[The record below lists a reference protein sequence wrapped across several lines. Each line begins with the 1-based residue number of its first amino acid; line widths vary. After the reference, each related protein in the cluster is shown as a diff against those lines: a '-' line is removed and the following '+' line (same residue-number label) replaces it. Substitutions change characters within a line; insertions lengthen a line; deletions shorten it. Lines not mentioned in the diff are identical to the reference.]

1 MKKMKFF
8 HWEVCTR
15 RTLFASTLLVAV
27 SFGHTGTVHAT
38 QLEIPA
44 VNQQKGVTI
53 KGLVLDEQEEPVIG
67 ATIQV
72 KGITGGVISD
82 MDGKFAINVPDLKRT
97 LVITYIGY
105 NPQEIKLN
113 NTNFL
118 KVQLKEESQQL
129 NEVVVV
135 AYGQQ
140 KKESVVGAIT
150 TVGGEA
156 LMKSGNL
163 SVTNAMAGKLS
174 GVLTMQ
180 GGGGQPGSNKAEVVI
195 RGLSSWNGSGPLTM
209 VDGVERDYRDLDP
222 SEISSISVLKDASA
236 TAVFGAKGANGV
248 ILVTTKRGTANKP
261 KLSANFSTGV
271 EVATRIPE
279 FIDSYTTMSLL
290 KTAAMNNQAW
300 GELRSDD
307 ILNEYRNP
315 STRLNSLR
323 YPNVNWFDL
332 LTNNYAPSSNANI
345 NIQGGTDFV
354 RYFGSLGWYNQGSF
368 FKSYDDGGYGD
379 TQYSYNRINYRIN
392 LDFSL
397 TKSTTLSLNVGGDIG
412 MTNTPGAS
420 PWYGLYASS
429 PSLYPAYYPEWA
441 LEEVPDL
448 DYPDAKGIR
457 FVEVASGSIG
467 DNPYTQLNNGSFNRY
482 TSSKLFTDVVLEQK
496 LDMLLKGLSIKGK
509 ASLSTYYKNKSL
521 TASHSVPSYRLDF
534 EKIGTGEN
542 PWSRQGQSDNVYVES
557 PYSVGT
563 GGLEGGYYRNVYYEV
578 ALNYA
583 NRFGNHSV
591 TGLALFNRS
600 NKRTEAGFPYYN
612 QGVSGRATY
621 DYSHKYL
628 FEVNIGYTGSEQ
640 FAPENRY
647 GFFPSGA
654 IGWVISEEVFF
665 KKAFPWIDKLKIRY
679 SDGLVGSDNS
689 SDRWLYISEYSLSGS
704 YIKEDKIANKS
715 TQWEEAHKQDLGFEF
730 GFLNNS
736 LQFNVSLY
744 QERRDKMLLTPRNV
758 TMLVGNSFKALNKGK
773 MKKHGC
779 DFELEYNKQ
788 LTRNWAIHARGL
800 LSLNE
805 NRVVFKDD
813 LLYAPEYRKSAG
825 KPVDSKTN
833 GVELSGGGYFTSVD
847 DIHNSLSPIAIG
859 KLVIGDYKFVDYNAD
874 GKINTE
880 DLHSIKGTKYAPM
893 IYSFG
898 GGFSYKNFDFNMLF
912 QGNAGKYVDYGG
924 AFEYEYFRGDYRLH
938 AAQMNYWT
946 PENPGANHATL
957 HYIGPGDDPNIV
969 WTGGSSYNGYGG
981 AIDGRN
987 WRKADYLRLK
997 EIYLSYTFNTNFL
1010 KRKLG
1015 ISNLVIYGT
1024 GNNVFT
1030 VTSLVEGDPEA
1041 TSFNTGF
1048 YPLMSSYN
1056 IGLKIGF

>member
-1 MKKMKFF
+1 MKKMTVLNWDVFAK
-8 HWEVCTR
+8 
-15 RTLFASTLLVAV
+15 RTLFTSAFLLSVGLGNMGRIYATV
-27 SFGHTGTVHAT
+27 SGQPSVY
-38 QLEIPA
+38 
-44 VNQQKGVTI
+44 QQQGVVIKGV
-53 KGLVLDEQEEPVIG
+53 VVDENGEAVIG
-67 ATIQV
+67 ATVQV
-72 KGITGGVISD
+72 KGAGGGSISD
-82 MDGKFAINVPDLKRT
+82 MDGKFAIKVPDLKRI

-105 NPQEIKLN
+105 EPREVKLN
-113 NTNFL
+113 GTNFL
-118 KVQLKEESQQL
+118 KIQLSEGAQQL

-135 AYGQQ
+135 GYGQQ
-140 KKESVVGAIT
+140 KKESVVGAIS
-150 TVGGEA
+150 TVGNEA
-156 LMKSGNL
+156 LVKSGTL
-163 SVTNAMAGKLS
+163 SVTNALAGKLS

-180 GGGGQPGSNKAEVVI
+180 GGGGQPGSNNAEVII

-248 ILVTTKRGTANKP
+248 ILVTTKRGTTNKP
-261 KLSANFSTGV
+261 KLNASLSTGV
-271 EVATRIPE
+271 ELATRIPD

-300 GELRSDD
+300 DELRSET

-332 LTNNYAPSSNANI
+332 LTNKYAPSSNANI
-345 NIQGGTDFV
+345 NIQGGTEFV

-368 FKSYDDGGYGD
+368 FKSYNDGNYGD
-379 TQYSYNRINYRIN
+379 TRYSYNRINYRIN

-397 TKSTTLSLNVGGDIG
+397 TKSTQLSLNVGGDIG
-412 MTNTPGAS
+412 MTNTPGSS

-429 PSLYPAYYPEWA
+429 PSLYPAYYPSWA
-441 LEEVPDL
+441 LDEVPDP
-448 DYPDAKGIR
+448 DYPDASGNR
-457 FVEVASGSIG
+457 FVEVASGAIG
-467 DNPYTQLNNGSFNRY
+467 DNPYTQLNNGAFNRY

-521 TASHSVPSYRLDF
+521 TASYSVPSYRLDF

-542 PWSRQGQSDNVYVES
+542 PWSRQNQNDNVYVEP
-557 PYSVGT
+557 PYNVGT

-583 NRFGNHSV
+583 NHFGMHSV
-591 TGLALFNRS
+591 TGLVLFNRS

-612 QGVSGRATY
+612 QGVSGRVTY

-640 FAPENRY
+640 FSPENRY

-654 IGWVISEEVFF
+654 IGWMISEEAFF
-665 KKAFPWIDKLKIRY
+665 KKAFPWISKLKIRY
-679 SDGLVGSDNS
+679 SDGLVGSDNAP
-689 SDRWLYISEYSLSGS
+689 DRWLYVSEYSISGA

-730 GFLNNS
+730 GFLRNS
-736 LQFNVSLY
+736 LQFTVSLY
-744 QERRDKMLLTPRNV
+744 QEHRDKMLLTPRNV

-788 LTRNWAIHARGL
+788 LTKNWAIHARGL

-805 NRVVFKDD
+805 NRVLFKDD
-813 LLYAPEYRKSAG
+813 LLYAPEYRRAAG

-833 GVELSGGGYFTSVD
+833 GVELAGNGYFTSVD
-847 DIHNSLSPIAIG
+847 DIHNSLGPIGVG
-859 KLVIGDYKFVDYNAD
+859 KLVVGDYKFVDYNAD
-874 GKINTE
+874 GKINTD
-880 DLHSIKGTKYAPM
+880 DLHSIQGTKYAPM
-893 IYSFG
+893 IYSIG
-898 GGFSYKNFDFNMLF
+898 AGFSYKNFDFNMMF
-912 QGNAGKYVDYGG
+912 QGNKGKYVDYGG

-938 AAQMNYWT
+938 SAQMDYWS
-946 PENPGANHATL
+946 PENPTANHATL
-957 HYIGPGDDPNIV
+957 HFIGPGDDPNIV
-969 WTGGSSYNGYGG
+969 WTGGNSYNGYSG
-981 AIDGRN
+981 AVDGRN

-997 EIYLSYTFNTNFL
+997 EVYLSYTFNSNFL

-1015 ISNLVIYGT
+1015 ISNLVVYGT
-1024 GNNVFT
+1024 GNNIFT
-1030 VTSLVEGDPEA
+1030 ITSLVEGDPEA
-1041 TSFNTGF
+1041 TSFVNGF